1 MTSFEIKN
9 IAQDTARR
17 SRDMIQ
23 IAESMRIVSERNE
36 DSHRRREHP
45 LLESRQAPNASGQA
59 RGGLSLLP
67 LDE

>member
-23 IAESMRIVSERNE
+23 IVESMRIFSERAE
-36 DSHRRREHP
+36 DSHPRREHP
-45 LLESRQAPNASGQA
+45 PLESRQAPNASGQA
-59 RGGLSLLP
+59 RGGLSPLL